1 MEGKEVKKNIY
12 EMLLLTV
19 VTLCLCLDAAT
30 KSQCNECHQSKTY
43 RHSQTICPLS
53 TSEEKILENLNKT
66 PLCGCPVSKCRRPRL
81 AVRGVTMNS
90 DRGAGIRVP
99 QCAR

>member
-53 TSEEKILENLNKT
+53 TSEEKISENLNKT
-66 PLCGCPVSKCRRPRL
+66 PLCGCPVSPAPARS
-81 AVRGVTMNS
+81 VTMSS
-90 DRGAGIRVP
+90 DRGAGIRVS

>member
-1 MEGKEVKKNIY
+1 M
-12 EMLLLTV
+12 
-19 VTLCLCLDAAT
+19 LCLYLDSAT

-66 PLCGCPVSKCRRPRL
+66 PLCGSPVSPARP
-81 AVRGVTMNS
+81 AVRSVTMSS
-90 DRGAGIRVP
+90 DRGAEIRVP
-99 QCAR
+99 QFSH

>member
-1 MEGKEVKKNIY
+1 MKKNIY

-66 PLCGCPVSKCRRPRL
+66 PLCGCPVSPAPARS
-81 AVRGVTMNS
+81 VTMSS